1 MPATQA
7 VVNHL
12 LTRRSVT
19 MLFLGPP
26 GPNPAELKVLLT
38 IATRVPDHGKLAP
51 WRLIVFEGAAR
62 VRAGEKLQAL
72 ALVREP
78 GLSPERIEE
87 ERNRFLPAPLTV
99 GVVSKA
105 APHEKIPEFE
115 QLLSAAN
122 VCFNLVHGAH
132 ALGFAAQWVTRW
144 FAYDAEASRLL
155 GARDGE
161 RFAGFVHIGTPTVTP
176 TDRERPALADVV
188 TRWAG

>member
-26 GPNPAELKVLLT
+26 GPNPAELEVLLT

-62 VRAGEKLQAL
+62 VRAGDKLQAL

-155 GARDGE
+155 GVRDGE

-176 TDRERPALADVV
+176 PDRERPALADVV